1 MFTVQ
6 SLHVAME
13 IWGAIFCALAAFCMF
28 YNTGMKSY
36 MRRILMEMELS
47 GAVLM
52 SMDALA
58 WGFRGYPGR
67 AGYIMVRISNFMVFL
82 ISDIILFLVHTYVCM
97 NIFENQKK
105 GTDTDYISNIEE
117 NKSGLYYFKQQD
129 LPKRVKAVYMI
140 SVIGMI
146 LVIITQFTGFY
157 YYFDEDN
164 FYHRSQYHFISI
176 LVGMIAMA
184 IDMSLLLQ
192 YRTKMKKQIFISIM
206 SYFVLP
212 FMAAVA
218 LLFFYGISL
227 LNIAITISLMCMFVV
242 AVVEQGKELTNAR
255 IDVMLSQIQPHFI
268 YNTLTSIKYLCRH
281 EPQEAVDTINEFTL
295 YLRGNIN
302 SLTECDTIAFGKEL
316 EHVRHYVAIEQKRFG
331 DRMKVEYDIQE
342 SDFKVPPL
350 TLQPLVENAVKHGIC
365 KRDEGGNIVISTGK
379 DSGGYSIII
388 KDDGVGF
395 DTNRFRAV
403 DRDGTKHIGLIN
415 VKKRIE
421 QRCNGTL
428 EVKSTV
434 GEGTT
439 ISIHIP
445 G

>member
-36 MRRILMEMELS
+36 MRCILMEMELS

-82 ISDIILFLVHTYVCM
+82 ISDIILFLVHTYVCL

-105 GTDTDYISNIEE
+105 DTDADYISNKEE

-146 LVIITQFTGFY
+146 LVIITQFKGFY
-157 YYFDEDN
+157 YYFDADN

-302 SLTECDTIAFGKEL
+302 SLTECDKIAFGKEL
-316 EHVRHYVAIEQKRFG
+316 EHVRHYIAIEQKRFG

-342 SDFKVPPL
+342 SDFNVPPL

-395 DTNRFRAV
+395 DMNRFRAV